1 MAIIKTLI
9 ADDHPIFLE
18 GLKVFL
24 SDFPNVEVVAQASD
38 GEVLSQLLQN
48 QTFDL
53 LLLDLNMP
61 EKNGLEILA
70 EIQHMPNKPI
80 VLVLSMYSEDNVV
93 EVAIR
98 RGADGY
104 LVKNAQLKEL
114 FYAIE
119 EVLAGGFYLGSGLQ
133 IDMPSFS
140 LLESEP
146 LVSSHLIKHYSLTKR
161 ETEVL
166 ALIAKTQTNKQIGM
180 MLNISDQTV
189 GVHRKNILRKFG
201 VHNTANLIR
210 KVFEFERSN

>member
-1 MAIIKTLI
+1 MASIRTLI

-18 GLKVFL
+18 GLKDFL
-24 SDFPNVEVVAQASD
+24 SKYPGIEIVGTASD
-38 GEVLSQLLQN
+38 GEEVSYLLHKYDY
-48 QTFDL
+48 DL
-53 LLLDLNMP
+53 LLLDINLP
-61 EKNGLEILA
+61 LKSGLDVLSELQQM
-70 EIQHMPNKPI
+70 EDKPA
-80 VLVLSMYSEDNVV
+80 VLMLSMYSEDEII

-119 EVLAGGFYLGSGLQ
+119 EVTNGGFYLGSDIQL
-133 IDMPSFS
+133 DMPSFS
-140 LLESEP
+140 ITRDEP
-146 LVSSHLIKHYSLTKR
+146 ILSLHLTQHYELTKR
-161 ETEVL
+161 ETEIL
-166 ALIAKTQTNKQIGM
+166 GLIAKTRTNKQIGA

-210 KVFEFERSN
+210 KVYEFERSN

>member
-1 MAIIKTLI
+1 MASIRTLI

-18 GLKVFL
+18 GLKIFL
-24 SDFPNVEVVAQASD
+24 SKHPEIEIVGTASNGEEVTY
-38 GEVLSQLLQN
+38 LLHKYDY
-48 QTFDL
+48 DL
-53 LLLDLNMP
+53 LLLDINLP
-61 EKNGLEILA
+61 LKSGLDVLSELQQM
-70 EIQHMPNKPI
+70 EDKPA
-80 VLVLSMYSEDNVV
+80 VLMLSMYSEDEII

-114 FYAIE
+114 YYAIE
-119 EVLAGGFYLGSGLQ
+119 EVTNGGFYLGSDIQL
-133 IDMPSFS
+133 DMPSFS
-140 LLESEP
+140 ITRDEP
-146 LVSSHLIKHYSLTKR
+146 ILSPHLTQHYELTKR
-161 ETEVL
+161 ETEIL
-166 ALIAKTQTNKQIGM
+166 GLIAKTRTNKQIGA

>member
-1 MAIIKTLI
+1 MASIRTLL

-24 SDFPNVEVVAQASD
+24 SKNPQIEIVGTATD
-38 GEVLSQLLQN
+38 GEEVSYLLHKY
-48 QTFDL
+48 TYDL
-53 LLLDLNMP
+53 LILDINLPFKSGLDILLEVQKLE
-61 EKNGLEILA
+61 EK
-70 EIQHMPNKPI
+70 PV
-80 VLVLSMYSEDNVV
+80 VLILSMYSEDEII

-98 RGADGY
+98 RGVDGY

-119 EVLAGGFYLGSGLQ
+119 EVTNGGFYLGSDIQL
-133 IDMPSFS
+133 DMPSFS
-140 LLESEP
+140 ITRDEPILSE
-146 LVSSHLIKHYSLTKR
+146 HLTKHYELTKR
-161 ETEVL
+161 ETEIL
-166 ALIAKTQTNKQIGM
+166 GLIAKTRTNKQIGA

>member
-24 SDFPNVEVVAQASD
+24 SDFPNIKIVAQATD
-38 GEVLSQLLQN
+38 GEELSQLLQN

-61 EKNGLEILA
+61 TKNGLEILA
-70 EIQHMPNKPI
+70 EIQNMPNRPI
-80 VLVLSMYSEDNVV
+80 VLVLSMYSEDNIV

-104 LVKNAQLKEL
+104 LVKNSQLKEL

>member
-1 MAIIKTLI
+1 MASIRTLI

-24 SDFPNVEVVAQASD
+24 SKYPEIEIVGTATD
-38 GEVLSQLLQN
+38 GEEVSYLLHKYEY
-48 QTFDL
+48 DL
-53 LLLDLNMP
+53 LLLDINLP
-61 EKNGLEILA
+61 LKSGLDILLEIQKMQ
-70 EIQHMPNKPI
+70 EKPV
-80 VLVLSMYSEDNVV
+80 VLMLSMYSEDEII

-119 EVLAGGFYLGSGLQ
+119 EVTNGGFYLGSDIQL
-133 IDMPSFS
+133 DMPSFS
-140 LLESEP
+140 ITRDEP
-146 LVSSHLIKHYSLTKR
+146 ILSPHLTQHYELTKR
-161 ETEVL
+161 ETEIL
-166 ALIAKTQTNKQIGM
+166 GLIAKTRTNKQIGA

-210 KVFEFERSN
+210 KVYEFERSN